1 MYGVLV
7 SAFNAILGWVLRGVV
22 IKFIILT
29 ALYYVV
35 AWIAESVLSQLDIS
49 PLTGLQTV
57 LDAIPTGVL
66 WFMTHL
72 RADVGIPL
80 VLGAYLTAFFIRRL
94 PVIG

>member
-1 MYGVLV
+1 MYGILV
-7 SAFNAILGWVLRGVV
+7 SAANFLLGWIFRGVV

-35 AWIAESVLSQLDIS
+35 TWIAESVLTQLDIS

-66 WFMTHL
+66 WFLTHMK
-72 RADVGIPL
+72 ADVGIPL
-80 VLGAYLTAFFIRRL
+80 VLGAMLTAFFIRRL